1 MTHSTQTWHADRGLL
16 TAYVAGE
23 VDAISGASVEQH
35 LARCAD
41 CRATIATLVEA
52 RPLELAWAGVRDA
65 VESPDQPFLV
75 RLARRCGLSEPT
87 SVLLAATASL
97 RSAWLVSAFLA
108 LAFATLATSLSSGQL
123 LAPFLLVA
131 PLVPVIGVA
140 AAYGSQ
146 DDPLESLVVTAPYGR
161 TRLIL
166 TRTLAVLATVLPFT
180 AALGLLLPG
189 PLWIAG
195 AWLGPALAL
204 VPIMLAVSSFAGP
217 RTGAAVVA
225 MGWSAV
231 VVFSLRGLPATW
243 PIEATQ
249 QLVYLALAA
258 LACAVLAMR
267 SRTDRRIGAVL

>member
-1 MTHSTQTWHADRGLL
+1 MTHTQTWHADPAVLA
-16 TAYVAGE
+16 AYVAGTI
-23 VDAISGASVEQH
+23 DAIHGASIEQH

-41 CRATIATLVEA
+41 CRAAIATFVEP

-65 VESPDQPFLV
+65 VESPEQPFLI
-75 RLARRCGLSEPT
+75 RMARRCGLPEPT

-97 RSAWLVSAFLA
+97 RSAWLAGAFFA
-108 LAFATLATSLSSGQL
+108 LSFATLAASLSSGGM

-146 DDPLESLVVTAPYGR
+146 HDPLESLVVTAPYGR

-180 AALGLLLPG
+180 GLLGLLLPG
-189 PLWIAG
+189 PTWIAG

-204 VPIMLAVSSFAGP
+204 VPIMLAVSSFVGP

-225 MGWSAV
+225 MGWCAV
-231 VVFSLRGLPATW
+231 VVFSLRGLPTTW
-243 PIEATQ
+243 PVEATQ
-249 QLVYLALAA
+249 QLVYLAFAA
-258 LACAVLAMR
+258 LACAVLLVR
-267 SRTDRRIGAVL
+267 SRADRRIGAVL